1 MIVNRLNVGL
11 DPIHFRADVVA
22 MIAEKK
28 QKRPIDSR
36 LNNVSERRA
45 VDVETGLAARIV
57 MAKLSHDSASE
68 RVAVPTDTVPVHA
81 GPISSEPCPYTQRQ
95 RNTRQR
101 LFRRQLCRAIRLR
114 RCR

>member
-11 DPIHFRADVVA
+11 DPIRFRADVVA

-68 RVAVPTDTVPVHA
+68 RVAVRTDMVQIEVS
-81 GPISSEPCPYTQRQ
+81 GEPS
-95 RNTRQR
+95 
-101 LFRRQLCRAIRLR
+101 RRIRLVQLLEPIKR
-114 RCR
+114 E